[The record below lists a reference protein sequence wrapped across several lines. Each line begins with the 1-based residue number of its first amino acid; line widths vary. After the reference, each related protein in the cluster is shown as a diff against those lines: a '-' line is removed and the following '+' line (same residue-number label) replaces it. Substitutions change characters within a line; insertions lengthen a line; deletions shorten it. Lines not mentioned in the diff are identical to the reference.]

1 MTTIHEPDAA
11 LAQLSERFLNDYFD
25 FYPTTASNMGLHTYD
40 GRIVDLSTR
49 AIGAWV
55 QLLRDYHYHLQLIDA
70 THLGRLEA
78 FDHALLCWQIE
89 AELWNW
95 TEERS
100 YRYNPIIYSYN
111 AMVDMYVQRDYA
123 PLRQRATALT
133 RHLNDIPYAMD
144 IARQN
149 LDESLP
155 RVLIEEALTVFA
167 GLVAFL
173 RDSLP
178 EALRELDD
186 PVRDQELWAA
196 RDVAI
201 IALNE
206 FQDYLRTEKL
216 PHAHDDFAIGVRRFA
231 GMLRYNELIDLP
243 LEQLLD
249 IGEADLARNQ
259 AAIAELAATLD
270 PARSVAEQMRAL
282 GRNHPPADQLIPETR
297 RLLGALRDFVEQRNL
312 LTMPTSQDCRVEATP
327 PFARWAFAMMDTA
340 GPFEEQATDSFYYI
354 TLPEDDWSPEKVE
367 GWLTKFDYAS
377 LTDVS
382 IHEAYPGHYV
392 HFMAMR
398 RAPTRLAKVFACYSH
413 YESWAHYVEQMML
426 DEGYGDNN
434 PDLRMAQL
442 AEALVRNCRYIC
454 AIRMHT
460 RGMSIEEATRYFMQ
474 HAYMDEVTAN
484 NEARRGTHDPGYLN
498 YTLGKLL
505 LLKLLEQYREAHGTA
520 FSLTRFHDEYIG
532 YGSPPIPLLRR
543 MLLPKDNG
551 VLL

>member
-1 MTTIHEPDAA
+1 MTTIQEPSAA

-25 FYPTTASNMGLHTYD
+25 FYPTAASSLGLHEYD
-40 GRIVDLSTR
+40 GRIVDMSAR
-49 AIGAWV
+49 AVGAWV
-55 QLLRDYHYHLQLIDA
+55 QLLRDYHYHLQLIEPA
-70 THLGRLEA
+70 NLGRLEA
-78 FDHALLCWQIE
+78 FDHGLLRWQIE

-100 YRYNPIIYSYN
+100 HRYNPMVYSYN
-111 AMVDMYVQRDYA
+111 AMVDTYVQRDYA
-123 PLRQRATALT
+123 PLRERAAALT
-133 RHLNDIPYAMD
+133 RHLQAIPNAMGV
-144 IARQN
+144 ARQN
-149 LDESLP
+149 LDENIP
-155 RVLIEEALTVFA
+155 RVLIEESLTVFA
-167 GLVAFL
+167 GLVTFL

-178 EALRELDD
+178 DALRELDD
-186 PVRDQELWAA
+186 PVRDQELWSA
-196 RDVAI
+196 RDVAV

-206 FQDYLRTEKL
+206 FQDYLRDEKL
-216 PHAHDDFAIGVRRFA
+216 PVASDDFAIGVRRFA

-243 LEQLLD
+243 LDHLLE

-259 AAIAELAATLD
+259 AAIAELAAHLD
-270 PARSVAEQMRAL
+270 PARSVAEQMRDL
-282 GRNHPPADQLIPETR
+282 GRNHPATNELLPETR
-297 RLLGALRDFVEQRNL
+297 RLLGALRDFVIERNL
-312 LTMPTSQDCRVEATP
+312 LTMPTSKECHVEETP

-340 GPFEEQATDSFYYI
+340 GPFEETATDSFYYI
-354 TLPEDDWSPEKVE
+354 TLPEDDWPPEKVE

-392 HFMAMR
+392 HFMAMH

-426 DEGYGDNN
+426 DEGYGDND
-434 PDLRMAQL
+434 PHLRMAQL

-460 RGMSIEEATRYFMQ
+460 RNMSLDEATRFFMQ
-474 HAYMDEVTAN
+474 NAYMDEVTATS
-484 NEARRGTHDPGYLN
+484 EARRGTYDPGYLN

-505 LLKLLEQYREAHGTA
+505 LLKLLEQYREAYSDT
-520 FSLTRFHDEYIG
+520 FSLMRFHDEYIG
-532 YGSPPIPLLRR
+532 HGSPPIPLLRR
-543 MLLPKDNG
+543 LLLPHDDG

>member
-1 MTTIHEPDAA
+1 MTTIHEPGSA
-11 LAQLSERFLNDYFD
+11 LAQLSERFLSDYFD
-25 FYPTTASNMGLHTYD
+25 FYPTAASSMGLHDYD

-55 QLLRDYHYHLQLIDA
+55 QLLRDYHYHLHLIDPA
-70 THLGRLEA
+70 HLGRLEA

-100 YRYNPIIYSYN
+100 YRYNPMIYSYN
-111 AMVDMYVQRDYA
+111 AMVDTYVQRDYA
-123 PLRQRATALT
+123 PLRERAAALT
-133 RHLNDIPYAMD
+133 RHLEAIPDAMQV
-144 IARQN
+144 ARQN
-149 LDESLP
+149 LDESVP
-155 RVLIEEALTVFA
+155 RVLVEEALTIFA
-167 GLVAFL
+167 GLVTFL
-173 RDSLP
+173 LDSLP

-186 PVRDQELWAA
+186 PVRDQDLWAA
-196 RDVAI
+196 RDIAV
-201 IALNE
+201 IALND
-206 FQDYLRTEKL
+206 FQDYLRHEKL
-216 PHAHDDFAIGVRRFA
+216 PAAHDDFAIGVRRFA

-243 LEQLLD
+243 LDYLLE

-259 AAIAELAATLD
+259 AAIAELAAHLD
-270 PARSVAEQMRAL
+270 PARSVAEQMRDL
-282 GRNHPPADQLIPETR
+282 GRNHPPTDQLIPETR
-297 RLLGALRDFVEQRNL
+297 RLLGALRDFVVERNL
-312 LTMPTSQDCRVEATP
+312 VTMPTNKECRVEETP

-340 GPFEEQATDSFYYI
+340 GPFEEQATDSFYYV
-354 TLPEDDWSPEKVE
+354 TLPQDDWPPEKIE

-392 HFMAMR
+392 HFAAMR
-398 RAPTRLAKVFACYSH
+398 GAPTRLAKVFACYSH

-426 DEGYGDNN
+426 DEGYGDND
-434 PDLRMAQL
+434 PHLRMAQL

-460 RGMSIEEATRYFMQ
+460 RGMSIEEATRFFMQ

-505 LLKLLEQYREAHGTA
+505 LLKLLEQYREAYSSE

-543 MLLPKDNG
+543 MLLPHDNG
-551 VLL
+551 TLL